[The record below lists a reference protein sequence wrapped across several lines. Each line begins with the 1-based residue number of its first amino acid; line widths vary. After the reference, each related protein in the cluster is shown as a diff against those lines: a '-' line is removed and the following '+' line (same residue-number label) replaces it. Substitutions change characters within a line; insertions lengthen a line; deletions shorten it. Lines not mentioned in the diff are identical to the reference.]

1 MVNVLVVGG
10 GLAGIATAVALAE
23 RHIPVTILESKPR
36 LGGRASSFVDPA
48 TGDTVDLCQH
58 VAMGCCTEFL
68 RFCETVGIRGFLQP
82 QPALWFMT
90 SDGRTSRF
98 AGDPLPAPLHLFRSF
113 VRMHTLTLRE
123 KIGIALALRHLRQP
137 PPSPLGIAGGEG
149 PGVRG
154 GIEPAEEST
163 IREGFC
169 PPSPPSPLP
178 PQSRG
183 ERGAES
189 DDPPFSDWLAKH
201 RQSPRMVDRF
211 WGLVLT
217 SALNETPD
225 RVGFRYARKV
235 FVDGFLTDRRGFE
248 VELPTVP
255 LGRLYG
261 PELSSWLEGRNVRV
275 VTGAGVRRFILDGP
289 RVTSVELRTGDI
301 QSADAIVSAV
311 PFERL
316 IEMLPSDVV
325 ETSPYFANLRQ
336 LTHSPITSVHCWFD
350 RPATEFPHVVLV
362 DCLGQWVFNR
372 GPAADGEHYLQVVV
386 SAARRL
392 EEAGRDETERQVVA
406 ELRSLFPPLREATLK
421 RVRVITDRTATFSAV
436 PGVDR
441 WRPAQKSPLA
451 GLYVAGDWT
460 ATGWPATME
469 GAVRSGNLA
478 AAALMADRCLP

>member
-1 MVNVLVVGG
+1 MSVRFRSPTSHSSPSPPAKPGGEGRNPTQPLDRGVLVVGG
-10 GLAGIATAVALAE
+10 GLAGLATAVALAE
-23 RHIPVTILESKPR
+23 RHIAVTILESKPR

-68 RFCETVGIRGFLQP
+68 RFCETVGIRGFLRP

-90 SDGRTSRF
+90 PDGRISRF

-113 VRMHTLTLRE
+113 VRMHTLTLGE
-123 KIGIALALRHLRQP
+123 KIGIARALRRLKTP
-137 PPSPLGIAGGEG
+137 ID
-149 PGVRG
+149 
-154 GIEPAEEST
+154 
-163 IREGFC
+163 
-169 PPSPPSPLP
+169 
-178 PQSRG
+178 
-183 ERGAES
+183 
-189 DDPPFSDWLAKH
+189 DDPPFADWLAKH

-225 RVGFRYARKV
+225 RVGLRYARKV

-261 PELSSWLEGRNVRV
+261 PELASWLERHDVRV
-275 VTGAGVRRFILDGP
+275 QTGTGVRRFVVDGE
-289 RVTSVELRTGDI
+289 RVTGVELRTGE
-301 QSADAIVSAV
+301 IVSADRV
-311 PFERL
+311 VSAIPFERL
-316 IEMLPSDVV
+316 GEMLPTEVV
-325 ETSPYFANLRQ
+325 ETNPYFANLEH

-350 RPATEFPHVVLV
+350 RPATELPHVVLV

-372 GPAADGEHYLQVVV
+372 GQTADGEHYLQVVV

-392 EEAGRDETERQVVA
+392 EEAGRGETERQVVT

-421 RVRVITDRTATFSAV
+421 RVRAITDRVATFSAV

-441 WRPAQKSPLA
+441 WRPVQKSPLA
-451 GLYVAGDWT
+451 GFYVAGDWT

-478 AAALMADRCLP
+478 AAAILGDRAP

>member
-1 MVNVLVVGG
+1 LRNSERLADALSPLTPGPSPLAKPGGEGRPFEQLSKSNVLVVGG
-10 GLAGIATAVALAE
+10 GLAGLATAVALAQ

-68 RFCETVGIRGFLQP
+68 GFCETVGIRGLLRP

-90 SDGRTSRF
+90 PDGRTSRF

-113 VRMHTLTLRE
+113 VRMHTLTFGE
-123 KIGIALALRHLRQP
+123 KIGIARALRHLKTP
-137 PPSPLGIAGGEG
+137 TDE
-149 PGVRG
+149 
-154 GIEPAEEST
+154 
-163 IREGFC
+163 
-169 PPSPPSPLP
+169 
-178 PQSRG
+178 
-183 ERGAES
+183 
-189 DDPPFSDWLAKH
+189 DPPFSEWLAKH

-261 PELSSWLEGRNVRV
+261 PELASWLDKHGVHVR
-275 VTGAGVRRFILDGP
+275 TGVGVRRFAVDTD
-289 RVTSVELRTGDI
+289 RVTAVELRTGEI
-301 QSADAIVSAV
+301 VRADAIVSAV

-316 IEMLPSDVV
+316 GEMLG
-325 ETSPYFANLRQ
+325 EAFRTNPYFANLEH

-350 RPATEFPHVVLV
+350 RPATELPHVVLV

-372 GPAADGEHYLQVVV
+372 GKTTDGEHYLQVVV

-421 RVRVITDRTATFSAV
+421 RVRAITDRVATFSAV

-441 WRPAQKSPLA
+441 WRPVQKSPLA
-451 GLYVAGDWT
+451 GFYVAGDWT
-460 ATGWPATME
+460 LTGWPATME

-478 AAALMADRCLP
+478 AAAILGDFP

>member
-1 MVNVLVVGG
+1 VVNVLVVGG
-10 GLAGIATAVALAE
+10 GLAGLATAVSLAQ

-48 TGDTVDLCQH
+48 TGETVDLCQH

-68 RFCETVGIRGFLQP
+68 RFCETVGIRGFLRP

-90 SDGRTSRF
+90 PDGRTSRF

-113 VRMHTLTLRE
+113 VRMHTLTFRE
-123 KIGIALALRHLRQP
+123 KIGIALALRHLKTP
-137 PPSPLGIAGGEG
+137 
-149 PGVRG
+149 
-154 GIEPAEEST
+154 T
-163 IREGFC
+163 D
-169 PPSPPSPLP
+169 
-178 PQSRG
+178 
-183 ERGAES
+183 
-189 DDPPFSDWLAKH
+189 DDPPFSEWLAKH

-261 PELSSWLEGRNVRV
+261 PELASWLDKHGVRV
-275 VTGAGVRRFILDGP
+275 VTGAGVRRFVVEGD
-289 RVTSVELRTGDI
+289 RVTAVELRGERATGVELRTGPLLT
-301 QSADAIVSAV
+301 AEAIVSAV

-316 IEMLPSDVV
+316 VEMLPEQVI
-325 ETSPYFANLRQ
+325 ETTPYFANLRQ

-350 RPATEFPHVVLV
+350 RPATELPHVVLV

-372 GPAADGEHYLQVVV
+372 GPAAEGTHYLQVVV

-421 RVRVITDRTATFSAV
+421 RVRAITDRVATFSAV

-441 WRPAQKSPLA
+441 WRPMQKSPLA

-478 AAALMADRCLP
+478 ATAILADAS

>member
-1 MVNVLVVGG
+1 MVSVLVVGG
-10 GLAGIATAVALAE
+10 GLAGLATAIALAE
-23 RHIPVTILESKPR
+23 RQIPVTILESKPR

-48 TGDTVDLCQH
+48 SGETVDLCQH

-68 RFCETVGIRGFLQP
+68 RFCETVGIRGFLRP

-90 SDGRTSRF
+90 PDGRTSRF

-113 VRMHTLTLRE
+113 VRMHTLSMRE
-123 KIGIALALRHLRQP
+123 KIGIALALRHLN
-137 PPSPLGIAGGEG
+137 
-149 PGVRG
+149 
-154 GIEPAEEST
+154 PATE
-163 IREGFC
+163 
-169 PPSPPSPLP
+169 
-178 PQSRG
+178 
-183 ERGAES
+183 
-189 DDPPFSDWLAKH
+189 DDPPFAEWLAKH

-217 SALNETPD
+217 SALNETPN
-225 RVGFRYARKV
+225 RVGLRYARKV

-261 PELSSWLEGRNVRV
+261 PELASWLDKHGVRV
-275 VTGAGVRRFILDGP
+275 MTGVGVRRFVVEGD
-289 RVTSVELRTGDI
+289 RVTAVELRSGEI
-301 QSADAIVSAV
+301 LSADAIVSAV

-316 IEMLPSDVV
+316 GEMLPDGIV
-325 ETSPYFANLRQ
+325 ETTPYFENLRN

-350 RPATEFPHVVLV
+350 RPATELPHVVLV

-372 GPAADGEHYLQVVV
+372 GLAAEGEHYLQVVV

-421 RVRVITDRTATFSAV
+421 RVRAITDRVATFSAV

-441 WRPAQKSPLA
+441 WRPVQRSPLA
-451 GLYVAGDWT
+451 GFYVAGDWT

-478 AAALMADRCLP
+478 AASLLADVLH

>member
-1 MVNVLVVGG
+1 MVTGRVLVVGG
-10 GLAGIATAVALAE
+10 GLAGLATAVALAQ
-23 RHIPVTILESKPR
+23 RQVPVTILESKPR

-48 TGDTVDLCQH
+48 TGETVDLCQH

-68 RFCETVGIRGFLQP
+68 RFCETVGIRGFLRP

-90 SDGRTSRF
+90 PDGRTSRF

-113 VRMHTLTLRE
+113 VRMHTLTFGE
-123 KIGIALALRHLRQP
+123 KIGIARALRHLKRP
-137 PPSPLGIAGGEG
+137 
-149 PGVRG
+149 
-154 GIEPAEEST
+154 T
-163 IREGFC
+163 D
-169 PPSPPSPLP
+169 
-178 PQSRG
+178 
-183 ERGAES
+183 
-189 DDPPFSDWLAKH
+189 DDPPFADWLAKH

-261 PELSSWLEGRNVRV
+261 PELASWLDKHDVRV
-275 VTGAGVRRFILDGP
+275 MPGTGVRRFVVEGDRAIAAELHGE
-289 RVTSVELRTGDI
+289 VATGTELRTGPLLT
-301 QSADAIVSAV
+301 AEAIVSAV

-316 IEMLPSDVV
+316 REMLPESVV
-325 ETSPYFANLRQ
+325 ESMPYFAGLRQ

-350 RPATEFPHVVLV
+350 RPATDLPHVVLV

-372 GPAADGEHYLQVVV
+372 GAAAPGEHYLQVVV

-392 EEAGRDETERQVVA
+392 EEAGRGETERQVVA
-406 ELRSLFPPLREATLK
+406 ELRSLFPPLREANLK
-421 RVRVITDRTATFSAV
+421 RVRAITDRTATFSAV

-441 WRPAQKSPLA
+441 WRPMQKSPLA

-478 AAALMADRCLP
+478 AAAILADRRLS